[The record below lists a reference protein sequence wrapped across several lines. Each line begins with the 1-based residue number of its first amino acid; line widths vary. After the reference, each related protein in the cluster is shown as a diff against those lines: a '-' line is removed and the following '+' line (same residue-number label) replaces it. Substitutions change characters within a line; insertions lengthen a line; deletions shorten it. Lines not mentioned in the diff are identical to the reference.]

1 MNKVVGLGEWKSSN
15 NKIDTIMTFALSTCV
30 AVTAYCPIKKAA
42 GLVHIVLP
50 EPLSNRDEQKRP
62 GHFATTGVPLL
73 IQMMVE
79 KYGCRKGDLVIQL
92 FGGAEPKRR
101 DYYRIGSRNLEQ
113 IQSMLAR
120 LQMRAAKSEVGG
132 HVSRTLHMSVETGEV
147 TLSTLPLS
155 S

>member
-15 NKIDTIMTFALSTCV
+15 NKIDIITTFALSTCV
-30 AVTAYCPIKKAA
+30 AVTAYCPVKRAA

-50 EPLSNRDEQKRP
+50 EPFSSLDEQKRP

-79 KYGCRKGDLVIQL
+79 RYGCSKSDLIIQL

-101 DYYRIGSRNLEQ
+101 DYYRIGSRNIKE
-113 IQSMLAR
+113 IQSVLDR
-120 LQMRAAKSEVGG
+120 LQIRAMKSEVGG
-132 HVSRTLHMSVETGEV
+132 HVSRTLHMSVETGEIQ
-147 TLSTLPLS
+147 LYTLPLS

>member
-15 NKIDTIMTFALSTCV
+15 NKIDIITTFALSTCV

-50 EPLSNRDEQKRP
+50 EPLSNRDEQSRP

-79 KYGCRKGDLVIQL
+79 KYGCRKNDLVIQL

-101 DYYRIGSRNLEQ
+101 DYYRIGSRNIKQ
-113 IQSMLAR
+113 VQSILDR
-120 LQMRAAKSEVGG
+120 LQIRAVKSETGG

-147 TLSTLPLS
+147 RLSTLPLS